1 MRYTNT
7 ILPPLESAPH
17 GILDVSFITTSRS
30 RSATSEIS
38 EDGPAR
44 LSAFSS
50 AQVSERAR
58 RAAKRRRLEN
68 DDTDAHSSS
77 VPVTDIENVDP
88 SVVATDLAQS
98 FDDDL
103 LANWTGM
110 FQKVVKGKSVTDRQV
125 RVLRSY
131 CLSLF

>member
-7 ILPPLESAPH
+7 ILPPLENGPH
-17 GILDVSFITTSRS
+17 GILDVSFIATSRS
-30 RSATSEIS
+30 GSTTSEIS

-44 LSAFSS
+44 LSLPSS

-68 DDTDAHSSS
+68 DDTDAHSTS
-77 VPVTDIENVDP
+77 VPVTGVENAMEA
-88 SVVATDLAQS
+88 SVVATDLVES
-98 FDDDL
+98 FDDGL

-125 RVLRSY
+125 RVP
-131 CLSLF
+131 

>member
-1 MRYTNT
+1 MKYTNT
-7 ILPPLESAPH
+7 ILPPLENGPH
-17 GILDVSFITTSRS
+17 GILDVSFIATSRS

-44 LSAFSS
+44 LSLPSS

-77 VPVTDIENVDP
+77 VPVIDVENTGA
-88 SVVATDLAQS
+88 SVPATDLAES
-98 FDDDL
+98 FDEDL
-103 LANWTGM
+103 LANWTSV
-110 FQKVVKGKSVTDRQV
+110 FQKVVKGKSVTDHQV
-125 RVLRSY
+125 CVRRSS
-131 CLSLF
+131 CLSLS